1 MSNLIAQ
8 VLQST
13 WYGKKTKL
21 SLANTG
27 APGAHASLGRASI
40 CRPSPTEASSR
51 QKKKLLPQNWHL
63 TCTRLRL
70 IVDQALKTLRSA
82 PKASKKKTFPGL
94 SFKMSPVK
102 KKTGFEFQDAT
113 CGPHHLQM
121 QRFALLQGQLEHLQ
135 PMGVTTG
142 SKRRQR
148 SPLELAKCLRAEG
161 IFSSFLFQML
171 LLHLHHNTTFQLS
184 RDFTHT

>member
-102 KKTGFEFQDAT
+102 KKLG
-113 CGPHHLQM
+113 L
-121 QRFALLQGQLEHLQ
+121 
-135 PMGVTTG
+135 
-142 SKRRQR
+142 
-148 SPLELAKCLRAEG
+148 
-161 IFSSFLFQML
+161 SFKMPPVAR
-171 LLHLHHNTTFQLS
+171 TTFKCKGLHFFKASLNTFNRWVSLQEANGGKGRPWNL
-184 RDFTHT
+184 RNV